1 MKTKYL
7 LLGMGALLL
16 AGGLWFAR
24 AAWRAH
30 QQIVTLDVYNTP
42 LAEVLRKVEWQ
53 TWRKIR
59 AEKNLDARIT
69 LHVKDKPL
77 PYVLDRLAEQAG
89 ARWSTLYAVY
99 GSKRGLKSLDS
110 ALRADGKLEPAGW
123 TKLAPTPQTS
133 MLPDPGESGAPS
145 RIMINPNSSGPDV
158 GAPGLALGAG
168 PDPGSPAP
176 PPGKGG
182 VMMFKRAGNGVMVTD
197 DASGQMEVWSAE
209 ELAMESALSDRL
221 GGEHTDEATTAAAE
235 ELARKV
241 KGKWTTYL
249 AFRKSIM
256 GVGFGA
262 PPTGRPTLDP
272 TKHNP
277 NDRFSRLTPQQ
288 RVERAR
294 NRQGFEPK

>member
-7 LLGMGALLL
+7 FLRIVALLA

-30 QQIVTLDVYNTP
+30 LQIVTLDVYNVP

-59 AEKNLDARIT
+59 AGKKLDARIT

-77 PYVLDRLAEQAG
+77 SYVLDRLAEQAG
-89 ARWSTLYAVY
+89 AHWTAIYAVY
-99 GSKRGLKSLDS
+99 GSARALKTLDS

-123 TKLAPTPQTS
+123 TKLAPKPQIS
-133 MLPDPGESGAPS
+133 MPPDAGESGGPP
-145 RIMINPNSSGPDV
+145 RIMINPDSSGPDG
-158 GAPGLALGAG
+158 GAPGLVLGAG

-182 VMMFKRAGNGVMVTD
+182 MFFTRTPNSVMVTD
-197 DASGQMEVWSAE
+197 NASGEMEVWSAE
-209 ELAMESALSDRL
+209 ELVMESALNDRL
-221 GGEHTDEATTAAAE
+221 GGEHTEEATTAAAAE
-235 ELARKV
+235 VTRKV

-262 PPTGRPTLDP
+262 PPTGRPSLDP
-272 TKHNP
+272 AKHNP
-277 NDRFSRLTPQQ
+277 NDRFTRLTPEQ

-294 NRQGFEPK
+294 NRQGLEPK

>member
-1 MKTKYL
+1 MKMKCL
-7 LLGMGALLL
+7 LLGIGALL
-16 AGGLWFAR
+16 AASGLWFAR

-30 QQIVTLDVYNTP
+30 LQIVTLDVYNVP
-42 LAEVLRKVEWQ
+42 LADVLRKVEGQ

-59 AEKNLDARIT
+59 AEKKLDARIT

-77 PYVLDRLAEQAG
+77 SYVLDRLAEQAG
-89 ARWSTLYAVY
+89 AHWSTLYAVY
-99 GSKRGLKSLDS
+99 DSSRALKALDS

-133 MLPDPGESGAPS
+133 MLPDPGESGGPP
-145 RIMINPNSSGPDV
+145 RIMINPDSSGPDV
-158 GAPGLALGAG
+158 GAPGLVLGTG

-182 VMMFKRAGNGVMVTD
+182 MFFRRTPNNVMVTD
-197 DASGQMEVWSAE
+197 NASGEMEVWSAE
-209 ELAMESALSDRL
+209 ELVMESALNDRL
-221 GGEHTDEATTAAAE
+221 GGEHYEDATTAAAAE
-235 ELARKV
+235 VARKV

-262 PPTGRPTLDP
+262 PPTGRPSLDP
-272 TKHNP
+272 AKHNP
-277 NDRFSRLTPQQ
+277 NDRFTRLTPEQ

-294 NRQGFEPK
+294 NRQGLEPK